1 MTEDDRITEDAT
13 GAACTPE
20 GCDAPTAAPT
30 GAAALPADDGPGA
43 GQLDIVSDAICP
55 WCWIG
60 KRQLDAA
67 LEELAARD
75 GLRFEVRWRPFQLN
89 PGMPPEGVD
98 RRRYRERKFGSLER
112 SRQLDAQ
119 VAEAGRAVGLEFRHD
134 RMARTPSTV
143 EAHRLIRLAE
153 PTGRQGAVV
162 EAIFRAYFQEGRDIG
177 DRATLAAIG
186 AEAGLDAAT
195 LDAFT
200 EGFAAREEVL
210 AEDHALRGAGL
221 SGVPS
226 FILDRHLLF
235 SGAVPASQMAAA
247 LRHAHRVLA
256 ERRQEGAHA
265 GRA

>member
-1 MTEDDRITEDAT
+1 MAEHDRIAGDAAT

-20 GCDAPTAAPT
+20 GCGPE
-30 GAAALPADDGPGA
+30 AAAGVRPAEGTRAA
-43 GQLDIVSDAICP
+43 GQLDVVSDAICP

-60 KRQLDAA
+60 KRQLAAA
-67 LEELAARD
+67 LAELAARD
-75 GLRFEVRWRPFQLN
+75 GLRFAVRWRPFQLN

-134 RMARTPSTV
+134 RMARTPNTV

-153 PTGRQGAVV
+153 PSGRQDAVV

-177 DRATLAAIG
+177 DRAILAAIG
-186 AEAGLDAAT
+186 AEAGLDAGT
-195 LDAFT
+195 LDAFA

-221 SGVPS
+221 TGVPS
-226 FILDRHLLF
+226 FVLDRHLLF
-235 SGAVPASQMAAA
+235 SGAVPAAQMAAA
-247 LRHAHRVLA
+247 LRQAHQVLA
-256 ERRQEGAHA
+256 GRRAEGGAS
-265 GRA
+265 GG